1 ELVRTDPCGDT
12 LDADLRIDRGEALAG
27 GVYLG
32 PSDVG
37 GAEQDLTL
45 QIGQIDLVGVDQG
58 QRPDAGGSEK
68 VGGRVT
74 QAADAD
80 DQRMRVGKALLRV
93 DTQLG
98 QQHVPAVTEQLRVV
112 HRRFRCLLVR
122 SKNARTNRAFCAAKS
137 RRLLRRYRGGDRL
150 GRGDDR
156 KTLQAVQRLLQLKV
170 IGRTEFQT
178 RLRRFRL
185 LRVFLRLFD
194 RRLDRQRRRALGT
207 GDRRLAV

>member
-45 QIGQIDLVGVDQG
+45 QIGQIDLVGVD
-58 QRPDAGGSEK
+58 EK
-68 VGGRVT
+68 VGGRVA

-80 DQRMRVGKALLRV
+80 DQHMRVGKALLRV
-93 DTQLG
+93 DAQLG

-112 HRRFRCLLVR
+112 HRRFPLPAR
-122 SKNARTNRAFCAAKS
+122 SKAK
-137 RRLLRRYRGGDRL
+137 
-150 GRGDDR
+150 
-156 KTLQAVQRLLQLKV
+156 TP
-170 IGRTEFQT
+170 GRTGRFALPKVVAYCGVTAAATALVEAMTGRPF
-178 RLRRFRL
+178 RRFSAC
-185 LRVFLRLFD
+185 FN
-194 RRLDRQRRRALGT
+194 
-207 GDRRLAV
+207 